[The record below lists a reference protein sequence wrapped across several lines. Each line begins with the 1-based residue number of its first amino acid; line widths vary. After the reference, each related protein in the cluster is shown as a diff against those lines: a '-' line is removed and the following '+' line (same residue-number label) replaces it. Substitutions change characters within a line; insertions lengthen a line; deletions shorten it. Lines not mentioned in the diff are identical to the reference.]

1 MTTAPYL
8 SSELKMNAAE
18 RITSNDDTGAND
30 EINVLRR
37 IASTYYKDNKLSL
50 ALESYDKLVLAS
62 PSDIDATYDRSLC
75 LSKMG
80 YIDEAIEGCETAL
93 VLVERHRQNGKQQQ
107 KQQTDHRPSKE
118 EIHLA
123 NVLWD
128 GRGEVQRAL
137 EIYQRAGPNSP
148 LVMLA
153 GVCLD
158 SLGRHDEA
166 RNCYQQALR
175 QKGGDADHEAMV
187 HLCINTFRRCRSV
200 ATKDCGDTVSI
211 STAEEEMETIIR
223 KVEESSSDFI
233 ASSWRYISNTPNIW
247 KSPAVHYFTYD
258 MVQLAM
264 KSATLGNNVDDGL
277 ILEFGVY
284 YGKTIRMIADYF
296 PNHDIHG
303 FDTFEGLPSDWFNT
317 KQGSYSTNGNI
328 PVVQSNVKFYKGLFS
343 DTLPDFLREQQ
354 LNTPVRLMNID
365 CDMYASTKDIFDIL
379 YDRIRPGTIILF
391 DEYVGN
397 PHWKEDEYKAFQEA
411 VEKHGWNYKY
421 IAISMVSQQA
431 IVQII

>member
-1 MTTAPYL
+1 MKTATSLL
-8 SSELKMNAAE
+8 SEVQRNGAE
-18 RITSNDDTGAND
+18 RITSTDDTGYND
-30 EINVLRR
+30 EIDTLRC
-37 IASTYYKDNKLSL
+37 IASTYYKDDKLSL
-50 ALESYDKLVLAS
+50 ALESYNKLILAS
-62 PSDIDATYDRSLC
+62 PSDINVTYDRALC

-80 YIDEAIEGCETAL
+80 YIDEAIEGFETAL
-93 VLVERHRQNGKQQQ
+93 VLIKTHRRNGEQQQ
-107 KQQTDHRPSKE
+107 RQQTDHRPSKE
-118 EIHLA
+118 EVQLA
-123 NVLWD
+123 NALLE
-128 GRGEVQRAL
+128 GRGEKQRAL
-137 EIYQRAGPNSP
+137 EIYQRAGPNSA

-166 RNCYQQALR
+166 RSCYQQALR
-175 QKGGDADHEAMV
+175 LKGGDADHEAMV
-187 HLCINTFRRCRSV
+187 HLCINTFRRCRSF
-200 ATKDCGDTVSI
+200 TGKDYGDTISI
-211 STAEEEMETIIR
+211 STKEEEDMENIVR
-223 KVEESSSDFI
+223 KVEESSSRFI
-233 ASSWRYISNTPNIW
+233 ASSWRYISNTPDTW
-247 KSPAVHYFTYD
+247 KLPAVHYFTYD

-264 KSATLGNNVDDGL
+264 KSATLDDGL

-296 PNHDIHG
+296 PNHVIHG
-303 FDTFEGLPSDWFNT
+303 FDTFEGLPSDWFAT

-343 DTLPDFLREQQ
+343 DTLPFFLEEQQ
-354 LNTPVRLMNID
+354 LDKPVRLMNID

-411 VEKHGWNYKY
+411 VEKNGWNYKY